1 MGIEKRGAE
10 FIPSDLRMFALQL
23 LAVIQRDPSCAGFQF
38 SPAFRGTGARAF
50 HYNGEHA
57 NSRVLPGP
65 RIVRSRAFADVQV
78 RDRHLHQVWLK

>member
-38 SPAFRGTGARAF
+38 SPAFEEPAPELSTTMVNTPTPVYF
-50 HYNGEHA
+50 P
-57 NSRVLPGP
+57 V
-65 RIVRSRAFADVQV
+65 FA
-78 RDRHLHQVWLK
+78 